1 MANFSI
7 LLSPSA
13 EKTSGGNPFAPDM
26 FDYRSSNTFNY
37 FHELNPERRQLINAL
52 QDAIESGG
60 DLEALLDL
68 DGDALEH
75 AIDADLALFDA
86 PLMSALDRYSPGIL
100 YTSMNFQTLP
110 TGAQR
115 RLLENGVIFSALFG
129 LLRPD
134 DLIPEYYLAADSA
147 LPDIPSI
154 MDYWRGPISEL
165 LNQRVS
171 GKVVWN
177 LLPDELEGT
186 WEDEHTYSEMIRV
199 RFARDRRGQRTFQ
212 DQDSLAGQFINFVVR
227 EAAEDLEVVRS
238 WVHPEGYKFHAD
250 SEQFD
255 QETRIRQIVFAK
267 RS

>member
-1 MANFSI
+1 

-13 EKTSGGNPFAPDM
+13 EKISGGNPFAPDM

-37 FHELNPERRQLINAL
+37 FHELNPERRQLINTL
-52 QDAIESGG
+52 QDAIES
-60 DLEALLDL
+60 DEDL
-68 DGDALEH
+68 DSLFGLESEALEH
-75 AIDADLALFDA
+75 AIQSNLALFDA
-86 PLMSALDRYSPGIL
+86 PLMSALDRYSPGVL

-115 RLLENGVIFSALFG
+115 RLLENGIIFSGLFG

-134 DLIPEYYLAADSA
+134 DLIPEYYLDMNAA
-147 LPDIPSI
+147 LPEVPSI
-154 MDYWRGPISEL
+154 KEFWRRPASEL
-165 LNQRVS
+165 LNERVS

-177 LLPDELEGT
+177 LLPDHLEDT
-186 WEDEHTYSEMIRV
+186 WEDEHTYAEMIRV

-212 DQDSLAGQFINFVVR
+212 DQEALAGQFINLVVR
-227 EAAEDLEVVRS
+227 EAAEDLELIRT

-255 QETRIRQIVFAK
+255 EETRVRQIVFAK